1 MRKLHIL
8 AAIFLLSSFSVF
20 IFMLNKHREEVR
32 YKQHIIHKEA
42 IALKK
47 IYVAIILELTNIEPS
62 EVLQMS
68 STNLKDIARI
78 GYNNE
83 FNEIIDI
90 SDNYIF
96 CDNMNLWVNSAKS
109 IYTSPS
115 DIAIS
120 KYVADKMISIRF
132 DYSIIIK
139 QLNDN
144 EIK

>member
-1 MRKLHIL
+1 
-8 AAIFLLSSFSVF
+8 
-20 IFMLNKHREEVR
+20 
-32 YKQHIIHKEA
+32 
-42 IALKK
+42 
-47 IYVAIILELTNIEPS
+47 
-62 EVLQMS
+62 MS
-68 STNLKDIARI
+68 STNLKDIAKI

-96 CDNMNLWVNSAKS
+96 CDNMNLWVNSVKS

-120 KYVADKMISIRF
+120 KYVADKIISIRF